1 MKFQYLL
8 SSMPVIESALEEIVM
23 QTPPPPLSSQNSYT
37 FNKTNFIC
45 IADEN
50 NNPNLRDFK

>member
-1 MKFQYLL
+1 
-8 SSMPVIESALEEIVM
+8 MPVIESALEEIVM